1 MQRKTNFK
9 IKEIYKNK
17 NKKDRKVDMQKLLN
31 NVIKKFFQY

>member
-9 IKEIYKNK
+9 IKEIYKNN
-17 NKKDRKVDMQKLLN
+17 NKKDRKVAIQKLLN

>member
-9 IKEIYKNK
+9 IKEIYKN
-17 NKKDRKVDMQKLLN
+17 NNEKDRKVTIQKLLN

>member
-9 IKEIYKNK
+9 IKEIYKNSNK
-17 NKKDRKVDMQKLLN
+17 NDRKAAIQKLLN